1 MTNKKILSGNEA
13 VAHAAYANGINVVS
27 SYPGTPSTEIMETL
41 KKFPEIYAEWSV
53 NEKVGME
60 VAIGASIAGARSMTT
75 MKHVGLN
82 VAMDPLMTFA
92 YVGGNGAMIVVSADD
107 PGMHSSQNEQDN
119 RNIAKFAKI
128 PMFEPSDS
136 QEAYDMFGE
145 AVKLSEEIKQPVL
158 FRMTTRVC
166 HSSGVVDLGDFQR
179 AETDKKEYKKDVTKT
194 CPIPAFARS
203 MRLALEEKSKRLSQI
218 SEETKYNYI
227 EKGTD
232 KSIGIITSG
241 VSYQYV
247 KETMPEVSVLKLGMT
262 NPIPFDKIKAFSE
275 SVDKLYIV
283 EEGDKYLEDQ
293 INAFGIKT
301 EKTQTSLRIGE
312 LNPDRL
318 NALYCEISGQ
328 CNAANTKKD
337 TITGL
342 PNRPPMLCPGCS
354 HRPIFYALNKLG
366 AIVTGDIGCYSL
378 GLMKPLDA
386 LDTIICMGGGI
397 SNAYGFEKSGEKR
410 PIVGIVGDSTFFHSG
425 ITGLIN
431 MVYNKSKGTIII
443 SDNRITA
450 MTGHQHNPGTGQ
462 TLMGEETVAIDLT
475 QLCKGIGV
483 KRIRN
488 INPYNIEET
497 TKVIKE
503 ETEADELSVII
514 AKFPCMLTGVKITK
528 RYQVDSDK
536 CKACGQCFKLGCPA
550 ILRGEPIEGTKRY
563 QAKIDPVLCVG
574 CGMCSQVCKFNAM
587 KETV

>member
-145 AVKLSEEIKQPVL
+145 AVRLSEEIKQPVL

-203 MRLALEEKSKRLSQI
+203 MRLALEEKLKRLSQI

-328 CNAANTKKD
+328 CNVANTKKD

>member
-179 AETDKKEYKKDVTKT
+179 SETDKKEYKKDVTKT

-203 MRLALEEKSKRLSQI
+203 MRLALEEKLKRLSQI

-247 KETMPEVSVLKLGMT
+247 KEIMPEVSVLKLGMT
-262 NPIPFDKIKAFSE
+262 HPIPFDKIKAFSE
-275 SVDKLYIV
+275 SVDKLYVV

-318 NALYCEISGQ
+318 NALYCEISGK
-328 CNAANTKKD
+328 CNTANTKKD
-337 TITGL
+337 TIAGL

-397 SNAYGFEKSGEKR
+397 SNSYGFEKSGEKR

-497 TKVIKE
+497 IKVIKE